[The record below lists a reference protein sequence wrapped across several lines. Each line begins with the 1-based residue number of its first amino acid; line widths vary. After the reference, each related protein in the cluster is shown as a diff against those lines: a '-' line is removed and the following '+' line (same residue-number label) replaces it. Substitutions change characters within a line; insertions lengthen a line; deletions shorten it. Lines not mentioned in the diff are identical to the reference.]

1 MTTDQTTPLLQPQT
15 AGAGAQRLPA
25 LRRQRSYR
33 IWWVAD
39 TTALLAGGIYAFVL
53 PLILLALTGS
63 PVQAGTLAAV
73 GLAARASLTLLG
85 GSAAD
90 RSDRARMML
99 LGGICGAALTSALA
113 VASFS
118 GSLGVAVLC
127 VAHVLME
134 LRGGYFGTV
143 TNAALKDVV
152 HPKQLGRAMA
162 ANQGRDSALML
173 GAAPLGGLL
182 LGLGAGFALLAVSFL
197 QLLAAA
203 SGFALRGPLRA
214 AEAGSRPV
222 ENSPAGSAQVSP
234 GIAAGM
240 RWCFAKPQLRSL
252 LILITVINIGTNGL
266 NTTLIYGLQ
275 QRGEAPWV
283 IGLVSTFMGL
293 GMFAGSLFAGRLIEK
308 VRTGVLAC
316 SCLSVLGGAMLL
328 MGFNTHLVWLGTM
341 LLVAFLSVPALN
353 ASVGGYFM
361 AVVPREMAGRA
372 NSLILFMALS
382 ALPLAPFL
390 TGLGL
395 QWLGMGPTLVFF
407 SSLVIVATVAAWCS
421 RHVRGIPHPD
431 RWTSEPASAPSQ
443 TSAEAE
449 ASEDLGA
456 LGAGPTQ
463 VQGEVTMKNN
473 PAPESSAST
482 GRLGLRRI
490 PSSVQRNHHAPS
502 RMDQEFRAQ
511 RDRNLS
517 SPRNEQWIYL

>member
-1 MTTDQTTPLLQPQT
+1 MTTDQTPLLERQT
-15 AGAGAQRLPA
+15 AAAGARRLPA
-25 LRRQRSYR
+25 LRHQRGYR

-39 TTALLAGGIYAFVL
+39 TTALLAGGIYSFVL
-53 PLILLALTGS
+53 PLILLGLTGS
-63 PVQAGTLAAV
+63 TVQAGTLAAL

-85 GSAAD
+85 GSVAD
-90 RSDRARMML
+90 RSDRACMML
-99 LGGICGAALTSALA
+99 TGGICGAALTAALA
-113 VASFS
+113 VAGMS
-118 GSLGVAVLC
+118 GSLSVAVLC

-134 LRGGYFGTV
+134 LRSGYFGAV

-162 ANQGRDSALML
+162 ANQGRDSVLML

-214 AEAGSRPV
+214 AEASSKPMEHSPAGSRPV
-222 ENSPAGSAQVSP
+222 SS

-240 RWCFAKPQLRSL
+240 RWCFARPQLRSL

-275 QRGEAPWV
+275 QRGESPWV

-293 GMFAGSLFAGRLIEK
+293 GMFAGSLFAGRMIEK
-308 VRTGVLAC
+308 FRTGVLAC

-328 MGFNTHLVWLGTM
+328 MGFNTNLIWLGSM
-341 LLVAFLSVPALN
+341 LLMAYLSVPALN

-382 ALPLAPFL
+382 ALPLAPFF

-395 QWLGMGPTLVFF
+395 QWLGMGPTLLFF
-407 SSLVIVATVAAWCS
+407 GSLVIVATVAAWCS
-421 RHVRGIPHPD
+421 GHVRGIPHPD
-431 RWTSEPASAPSQ
+431 HWSSEPASANSQ
-443 TSAEAE
+443 IEVEAKESAGLVSAEDE
-449 ASEDLGA
+449 
-456 LGAGPTQ
+456 PTQ
-463 VQGEVTMKNN
+463 VQGEPSMKNH
-473 PAPESSAST
+473 PASNSSVSSR
-482 GRLGLRRI
+482 RLGLRRT
-490 PSSVQRNHHAPS
+490 PSSVQRNHHVPS
-502 RMDQEFRAQ
+502 RVDLELRAQ
-511 RDRNLS
+511 RERVLS
-517 SPRNEQWIYL
+517 SPRNEQWIHL

>member
-1 MTTDQTTPLLQPQT
+1 MSSNQTPLLQPPADT
-15 AGAGAQRLPA
+15 TGARRLPA

-39 TTALLAGGIYAFVL
+39 TTALLAGGIYSFVL

-85 GSAAD
+85 GSVAD

-99 LGGICGAALTSALA
+99 SGGICGATLTSALA
-113 VASFS
+113 VASIS
-118 GSLGVAVLC
+118 GSLSVAVLC

-162 ANQGRDSALML
+162 ANQGRDSVLML
-173 GAAPLGGLL
+173 GSAPLGGLL
-182 LGLGAGFALLAVSFL
+182 LGLGAAFALIAVSFL

-214 AEAGSRPV
+214 AEAGSDPM
-222 ENSPAGSAQVSP
+222 ENSPAGSAPVSP
-234 GIAAGM
+234 GITAGM
-240 RWCFAKPQLRSL
+240 RWCFARPQLRSL

-275 QRGEAPWV
+275 QRGESPWV

-293 GMFAGSLFAGRLIEK
+293 GMFAGSLFAGRLIERF
-308 VRTGVLAC
+308 RTGVLAC

-328 MGFNTHLVWLGTM
+328 MGFNTNLMWLGAM
-341 LLVAFLSVPALN
+341 LLIAYLSVPALN

-361 AVVPREMAGRA
+361 AVIPREMAGRA
-372 NSLILFMALS
+372 NSLIMFMALA

-390 TGLGL
+390 TGFGL
-395 QWLGMGPTLVFF
+395 QWLGMGPTLLFF
-407 SSLVIVATVAAWCS
+407 SSLVILSTIAAWCS
-421 RHVRGIPHPD
+421 KHVRGIPHPD
-431 RWTSEPASAPSQ
+431 HWISEPASAGEQPPA
-443 TSAEAE
+443 TFEAT
-449 ASEDLGA
+449 ADLGSVDVA
-456 LGAGPTQ
+456 PRSI
-463 VQGEVTMKNN
+463 QGEVSMKKH
-473 PAPESSAST
+473 PESPSRVFS
-482 GRLGLRRI
+482 RVGLSRV
-490 PSSVQRNHHAPS
+490 PSSEQRHHHAP
-502 RMDQEFRAQ
+502 RDIDQEFRAQ
-511 RDRNLS
+511 RGRNLS
-517 SPRNEQWIYL
+517 VPRNEQWIYL

>member
-1 MTTDQTTPLLQPQT
+1 M
-15 AGAGAQRLPA
+15 PA
-25 LRRQRSYR
+25 SNFRHCD
-33 IWWVAD
+33 A
-39 TTALLAGGIYAFVL
+39 
-53 PLILLALTGS
+53 
-63 PVQAGTLAAV
+63 
-73 GLAARASLTLLG
+73 
-85 GSAAD
+85 SAATA
-90 RSDRARMML
+90 SG
-99 LGGICGAALTSALA
+99 GGICGAALTSALA
-113 VASFS
+113 VASIS
-118 GSLGVAVLC
+118 GSLSIAVLC

-152 HPKQLGRAMA
+152 HTKQLGRAMA
-162 ANQGRDSALML
+162 ANQGRDSVLML

-182 LGLGAGFALLAVSFL
+182 LGLGAAFALFAVSFL

-214 AEAGSRPV
+214 AEANSNPV
-222 ENSPAGSAQVSP
+222 ENSPAGSAPVSP

-240 RWCFAKPQLRSL
+240 RWCFARPQLRSL

-275 QRGEAPWV
+275 QRGETPWV

-308 VRTGVLAC
+308 FRTGVLAC

-328 MGFNTHLVWLGTM
+328 MGFNTNLIWLGAM
-341 LLVAFLSVPALN
+341 LLIAYLSVPALN

-395 QWLGMGPTLVFF
+395 QWLGMGPTLLFF

-431 RWTSEPASAPSQ
+431 HWTSEPASANSQ
-443 TSAEAE
+443 IEVEAKESAGLVSAEDE
-449 ASEDLGA
+449 
-456 LGAGPTQ
+456 PTQ
-463 VQGEVTMKNN
+463 VQGEPSMKTIQHQGCQFLPGGLACAAS
-473 PAPESSAST
+473 PAVNSATITRRAVSIKSSVPSVSAICLRRAMSNGSTCKCYVGIRQSFLPGFHST
-482 GRLGLRRI
+482 GACAFLAIHSQAKQSLSGYWQGVFCLIIRGHRPLGWSYEQVG
-490 PSSVQRNHHAPS
+490 PADH
-502 RMDQEFRAQ
+502 Q
-511 RDRNLS
+511 RDH
-517 SPRNEQWIYL
+517 PRRA

>member
-1 MTTDQTTPLLQPQT
+1 MTTDQTPLLQSQMADT
-15 AGAGAQRLPA
+15 GAQRLPA
-25 LRRQRSYR
+25 LRHQRSYR

-85 GSAAD
+85 GSVAD

-113 VASFS
+113 VASIS
-118 GSLGVAVLC
+118 GSLSVAVLC

-162 ANQGRDSALML
+162 SNQGRDSVLML

-182 LGLGAGFALLAVSFL
+182 LGLGAAFALLAVSFL

-203 SGFALRGPLRA
+203 SGFGLRGPLRA
-214 AEAGSRPV
+214 AEADSKPV
-222 ENSPAGSAQVSP
+222 ENSPAGSAPVSP

-240 RWCFAKPQLRSL
+240 RWCFARPQLRSL

-308 VRTGVLAC
+308 FRSGVLAC

-328 MGFNTHLVWLGTM
+328 MGFNTNLIWLGAM
-341 LLVAFLSVPALN
+341 LLIAFLSVPALN

-395 QWLGMGPTLVFF
+395 QWLGMGPTLLFF

-431 RWTSEPASAPSQ
+431 HWTSEPASANSQ
-443 TSAEAE
+443 IEAE
-449 ASEDLGA
+449 ARESADVVPAEGELPQA
-456 LGAGPTQ
+456 
-463 VQGEVTMKNN
+463 QGEPSMKNH
-473 PAPESSAST
+473 PASRSSVSA

-490 PSSVQRNHHAPS
+490 PSSEQRNHHAPRS
-502 RMDQEFRAQ
+502 IDQEFRAQ
-511 RDRNLS
+511 RERYLS